1 MAAAQAMIGFGQ
13 VRHTRL
19 APKHHAFAYATYF
32 LMLPMR
38 SLQTAP
44 GALPLNR
51 RAALS
56 FFDSDHGDGRGP
68 QQGGALA
75 WIEELLHSE
84 GITDADG
91 EIWLHCYPRVLGFT
105 FKPVSFW
112 YCHRLDGSL
121 RAVLVE
127 VNNTFGERHCYL
139 LSQARFGVEQ
149 RADKVFHV
157 SPFCPVQ
164 GQYRFRF
171 MVNAQGDRTVA
182 RVDYDDVRGPLI
194 QTSVSGQL
202 QPFSAQAARH
212 ALWRYPLMTFAV
224 VWRIHWQALRLSL
237 KRVPFFRQP
246 PAPESFVSR

>member
-1 MAAAQAMIGFGQ
+1 
-13 VRHTRL
+13 L
-19 APKHHAFAYATYF
+19 
-32 LMLPMR
+32 LWL
-38 SLQTAP
+38 
-44 GALPLNR
+44 
-51 RAALS
+51 
-56 FFDSDHGDGRGP
+56 
-68 QQGGALA
+68 
-75 WIEELLHSE
+75 EELLRSE

-112 YCHRLDGSL
+112 YCHRADGSL

-127 VNNTFGERHCYL
+127 VNNTFGERHCYF

-171 MVNAQGDRTVA
+171 MFNAQGDRTVA
-182 RVDYDDVRGPLI
+182 RVDYDDARGPLI

-202 QPFSAQAARH
+202 QPYSVRAARY
-212 ALWRYPLMTFAV
+212 ALWRYPLMTMAV

>member
-1 MAAAQAMIGFGQ
+1 
-13 VRHTRL
+13 
-19 APKHHAFAYATYF
+19 
-32 LMLPMR
+32 
-38 SLQTAP
+38 
-44 GALPLNR
+44 LPLNR

-56 FFDSDHGDGRGP
+56 FYDCDHGDGRGP
-68 QQGGALA
+68 QQGGALL
-75 WIEELLHSE
+75 WLEELLRSE

-112 YCHRLDGSL
+112 YCHRADGSL

-127 VNNTFGERHCYL
+127 VNNTFGERHCYF

-182 RVDYDDVRGPLI
+182 RIDYDDMRGPLI
-194 QTSVSGQL
+194 QTSVSGLL
-202 QPFSAQAARH
+202 QPYSLRAARY